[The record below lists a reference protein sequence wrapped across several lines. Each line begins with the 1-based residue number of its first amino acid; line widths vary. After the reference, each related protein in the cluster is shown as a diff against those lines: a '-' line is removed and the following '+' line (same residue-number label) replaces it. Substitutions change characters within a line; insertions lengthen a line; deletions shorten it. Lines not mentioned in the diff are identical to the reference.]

1 MTGLKA
7 LVTWFVWVRR
17 RAAAASY
24 LNSLAREMVARGWSC
39 SLAPSAVPTLWIT
52 PSTPGDK
59 SIGYG
64 VTAVVIDDQAVV
76 FSRDMEELCSC
87 GEPSKVADTLSERL
101 GAAHL

>member
-7 LVTWFVWVRR
+7 LVTWYVWVRR

-24 LNSLAREMVARGWSC
+24 LRVLGGEMTARGWSC
-39 SLAPSAVPTLWIT
+39 SVAQSAVPTLWIT

-64 VTAVVIDDQAVV
+64 VTAVVIDGHAVV
-76 FSRDMEELCSC
+76 LSRDMEELCSC
-87 GEPSKVADTLSERL
+87 GDPSKVADTLSERL
-101 GAAHL
+101 GAAHR